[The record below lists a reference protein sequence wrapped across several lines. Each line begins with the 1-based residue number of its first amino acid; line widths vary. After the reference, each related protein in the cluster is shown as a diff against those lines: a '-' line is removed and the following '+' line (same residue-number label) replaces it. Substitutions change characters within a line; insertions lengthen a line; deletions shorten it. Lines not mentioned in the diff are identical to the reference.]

1 MPTRRR
7 LLKGI
12 GASGLLV
19 PVAGC
24 SGGDAGSADTT
35 TEETT
40 TEATT
45 EEETT
50 TATTTEESGPVTV
63 AVGPEKKL
71 RYEPETVEIAV
82 GEKVVWEFDS
92 PGHNVTSLPGA
103 SPKCK
108 NPDGAEPFASYDGK
122 NHFAINEVGTTFE
135 HTFEV
140 PGEYVYVCAP
150 HAGQGMV
157 GTVIVNE

>member
-40 TEATT
+40 TEPTT

-63 AVGPEKKL
+63 AVGPEKKP
-71 RYEPETVEIAV
+71 RYDPETIEISD
-82 GEKVVWEFDS
+82 GE
-92 PGHNVTSLPGA
+92 TLA
-103 SPKCK
+103 
-108 NPDGAEPFASYDGK
+108 
-122 NHFAINEVGTTFE
+122 
-135 HTFEV
+135 
-140 PGEYVYVCAP
+140 
-150 HAGQGMV
+150 
-157 GTVIVNE
+157 